1 MESIP
6 KIEIRQKGIRAR
18 ILIDG
23 KELRGVRGFSIEQK
37 GGQTPTLRLDL
48 LAADMTV
55 DAACIPA
62 LPDVFKEWYTE
73 IDDGQKQESGS
84 PICID

>member
-37 GGQTPTLRLDL
+37 GGQTPTLRL
-48 LAADMTV
+48 
-55 DAACIPA
+55 PA